1 MSPMVLLLFASIYAL
16 LCHYILCRI
25 KLYFLFRCISR
36 YRVWLHQSYLSP
48 TCICLAIHWSIQL
61 AFLNI
66 FPSCILFYYLC
77 TFYMFVFPINY
88 FHTLVRYDCVV
99 FHLNP
104 YHPSSYTHTHTHTHS
119 HTLRPSRVMHLLLP
133 CFTRRRLINSVSC
146 IGWF

>member
-104 YHPSSYTHTHTHTHS
+104 YHPSSYTHTHTHS